1 MKTKLLICLAFSF
14 NLSIIAKP
22 INQEDART
30 NVVNFFK
37 SKAFKRSKIK
47 GKNRQDLNLVF
58 KGRSELMGY
67 PLYYVFNFTDNS
79 GYVIA
84 SGDDSITE
92 VLGYSDEGAFDINNI
107 TSDMRWWLSEYE
119 RDIKYA
125 IKNGKKVEALKKAKA
140 PVVEPLTKSRWNQFS
155 PYNAK
160 CPIGKGGKRCAT
172 GCLGTA
178 MAQILYYHKWPQK
191 GYGSFEYEF
200 NLDKDPATPMKLKA
214 NFGNEEY
221 DWKNMLDSYDN
232 VTDEK
237 AISAVATLM
246 LHCGIASQ
254 TIYGVESSAGWTKP
268 NAYTSFFRYK
278 RGIKHLKKDDDP
290 DFFVEKLNES
300 LSKNLPVPFGGSSED
315 GKTGHGF
322 ICDGISSDGYY
333 HFNWGWGGGNNG
345 FFLLTAPLHYTSN
358 QSIVINIEPYLG
370 EIPEKQ
376 VAINVKKAGTLKNF
390 IYGMKAEYAHS
401 LKITGELNGSD
412 FIVLRDLCGRDFD
425 NKEITSLLKELDLSE
440 ATIVNG
446 GEKYINEDDV
456 DQSGTKENVF
466 PSHGLKNTI
475 VEKVI
480 FPNSTKTIGNY
491 SLAYCH
497 AINDIVL
504 SDNIET
510 IDYAAFALSA
520 LRTVNI
526 PDGVK
531 KMGALV
537 FYCDENLEK
546 VTMGKG
552 LTAVTYGSFKNCEK
566 LKSVSFGENTAKIEN
581 QAFYGCKNLTS
592 IELPECLTVIEENAF
607 ADADALTTIICKNIN
622 PQNISEMAFSN
633 TCYNQA
639 NLMIPTGTKS
649 LYMSKTGWRNF
660 KNIVEYNYYPSSQI
674 EINVSKAGTLQNLVF
689 GKLPEYAKSLKITGK
704 LNGSDFLVL
713 RSLAGRRFDKK
724 ESNGVLQQLD
734 LSEAT
739 IVNGGEIYIDD
750 YEIKNGTEDNMFP
763 SHAFQ
768 DTKIRRLVLPKTVS
782 SVSRYAFG
790 SCSQLE
796 EVVYN
801 DNIVSIDYA
810 AFTFS
815 GMKKVFVPDCIKKLD
830 NCIFYRMK
838 ELEDASIGNGVTVI
852 PFKAFFECPKLET
865 VTLGS
870 NIQKIGNS
878 AFAGCKS
885 IKSVEFPESLIAIE
899 DDAFAD
905 INNLKTIVCKNTNP
919 MNISEK
925 AFSNDCYMNSKL
937 MVPDGTKKLYMQRAG
952 WNKFKNIIEFSHTYI
967 DGIQTQEKQ
976 KDIFDLQGRKIKKE
990 QMNKNGIFII
1000 NGKKIRPKNRN

>member
-1 MKTKLLICLAFSF
+1 MRTKLLICLFFSF
-14 NLSIIAKP
+14 NLSIIANP
-22 INQEDART
+22 ISIEDART
-30 NVVNFFK
+30 NALSFFK
-37 SKAFKRSKIK
+37 SKVFKRSKIK
-47 GKNRQDLNLVF
+47 EKNRQELNLVF
-58 KGRSELMGY
+58 KGSSEQMGY

-79 GYVIA
+79 GFVIA

-92 VLGYSDEGAFDINNI
+92 VIGYSDDGAFDINNI
-107 TSDMRWWLSEYE
+107 TCDMHWWLSEYE
-119 RDIKYA
+119 RDIKNA
-125 IKNGKKVEALKKAKA
+125 IKKGKKVEVLKKTKA
-140 PVVEPLTKSRWNQFS
+140 PVVEPLIKSRWNQYS

-160 CPIGKGGKRCAT
+160 CPIGKDGKRCLT
-172 GCLGTA
+172 GCVGTA
-178 MAQILYYHKWPQK
+178 MAQILYYHRWPQK

-200 NLDKDPATPMKLKA
+200 NLDKDSTTPMKLKA

-254 TIYGVESSAGWTKP
+254 TIYGVESSGGWTTP
-268 NAYTSFFRYK
+268 SAYTSFFRYR
-278 RGIKHLKKDDDP
+278 RGIKVLYKDDDP
-290 DFFVEKLNES
+290 VFFVEKLNEN
-300 LSKNLPVPFGGSSED
+300 LSKNLPVPFGGQSED

-322 ICDGISSDGYY
+322 ICDGIDSDGYY

-345 FFLLTAPLHYTSN
+345 YFLLTAPLHYTHE
-358 QSIVINIEPYLG
+358 QSIVINIEPYKG
-370 EIPEKQ
+370 EIPENQ
-376 VAINVKKAGTLKNF
+376 VTINVAKAGTLKNY

-425 NKEITSLLKELDLSE
+425 KKEIASLLKELDLSE

-480 FPNSTKTIGNY
+480 FPNSTKTVGRY
-491 SLAYCH
+491 SLAYCN
-497 AINDIVL
+497 AINDIVF

-510 IDYAAFALSA
+510 IDFAAFTFSA
-520 LRTVNI
+520 LKTVSI

-531 KMGALV
+531 KMGSYV
-537 FYCDENLEK
+537 FYCDEKLEE

-552 LTAVTYGSFKNCEK
+552 LTAVPYAAFKNCKK
-566 LKSVSFGENTAKIEN
+566 LKSVSFGENTVQIAKE
-581 QAFYGCKNLTS
+581 AFSGCKNLTS
-592 IELPECLTVIEENAF
+592 IELPESINAIEDNAF
-607 ADADALTTIICKNIN
+607 ADADALTSIICKIIN
-622 PQNISEMAFSN
+622 PQNISEMAFSSQ
-633 TCYNQA
+633 CYKQA

-649 LYMSKTGWRNF
+649 LYMSKSGWKNF
-660 KNIVEYNYYPSSQI
+660 KNIVEYNYSPSSEL
-674 EINVSKAGTLQNLVF
+674 EINVSKAGILQNLVF
-689 GKLPEYAKSLKITGK
+689 GKLPEKAKSLKITGK

-713 RSLAGRRFDKK
+713 RSLAGCGFDKK
-724 ESNGVLQQLD
+724 ETNGVLQQLD

-750 YEIKNGTEDNMFP
+750 EEVNSGTEDNVFP
-763 SHAFQ
+763 IHAFQ
-768 DTKIRRLVLPKTVS
+768 NTKIRRLVLPKTVS

-790 SCSQLE
+790 SCPELE
-796 EVVYN
+796 EIVYN

-815 GMKKVFVPDCIKKLD
+815 GMKKVFVSDCIKKLE

-838 ELEDASIGNGVTVI
+838 ELEEASIGNGVTII
-852 PFKAFFECPKLET
+852 PYKTFFECSKLKT

-870 NIQKIGNS
+870 NLQRIGNS
-878 AFAGCKS
+878 AFAGCNS
-885 IKSVEFPESLIAIE
+885 IKSVEFPASLITIE

-905 INNLKTIVCKNTNP
+905 INNLKTIVCRNTNP
-919 MNISEK
+919 MDISEK
-925 AFSNDCYMNSKL
+925 AFSSDCYKNSKL
-937 MVPDGTKKLYMQRAG
+937 VVPNGTKNLYMQRVG
-952 WNKFKNIIEFSHTYI
+952 WKNFENIIESSLTYI
-967 DGIQTQEKQ
+967 DSILKQERK
-976 KDIFDLQGRKIKKE
+976 KDIFDLHGRKIKKE
-990 QMNKNGIFII
+990 QMNKKGIFII
-1000 NGKKIRPKNRN
+1000 NGKKVRPMLL